1 MKKQEVINAIN
12 GAQDALQS
20 NFPSIYHRNDVTI
33 ILQNLKLQIDELWKE
48 DEPLPTPTTEID
60 VRGIVNYTL
69 EYAKNELLDNTSS
82 WDWDEICSADLDSA
96 EFSLNYNNQV
106 ELDACNIDSSSCA
119 RNVDAE
125 IQEHFNRLTAETILH
140 EFDSVNGTQLYL
152 TLPTTSNQ

>member
-12 GAQDALQS
+12 GAQDALQT

-33 ILQNLKLQIDELWKE
+33 ILQNLKLQIDELWE
-48 DEPLPTPTTEID
+48 EEEPTPIPSTDID
-60 VRGIVNYTL
+60 IKKIVDFTL

-82 WDWDEICSADLDSA
+82 WDWDEICQVDLDSA

-106 ELDACNIDSSSCA
+106 ELDECRIDSSSSSS
-119 RNVDAE
+119 NVDAE
-125 IQEHFNRLTAETILH
+125 IKEHFSRLVAENILH
-140 EFDSVNGTQLYL
+140 EYDSANGTQLYL